1 MIRFT
6 VTVEKDQGNTAIIAV
21 EPLEQGYGHTLGNS
35 LRRTMLSS
43 LPGSAITS
51 VKINGVSHQFS
62 TIKGVTEDVIQIIL
76 NLKKVRV
83 KVFGDKAIKL
93 SLQKS
98 GLGEV
103 KASDIDALGQG
114 EIVTP
119 NVHIAT
125 ITDPKIKL
133 SMEMSAEVG
142 VGYVPSEEK
151 KSNEIGSL
159 AVDAMYSPVMSV
171 NYTVDSTRVGR
182 STNFDKLNLEVTT
195 DGTITPLEAV
205 NKAAEILSGYF
216 KQVYEPLL
224 AEETE
229 EAKPA
234 ASLNDDLLKAS
245 VEELDLPVRITN
257 ALKAIEVD
265 TIAKLISIPKV
276 QLMKAKNLG
285 TKSLGLISDK
295 LTERGLSL
303 GEA

>member
-98 GLGEV
+98 GSGEV

-229 EAKPA
+229 DVKPA
-234 ASLNDDLLKAS
+234 SSLNDDLLKAS